1 MPDEKQNEQ
10 KSRTMPVLLVGGRYD
25 GAKLDLAPYTQVI
38 DIAPDKN
45 VIVPDHMAAEREV
58 ESERYNIYPLQVPAV
73 DYPLVFFM
81 GVVEGQSMAWAVGN
95 VMAFYAYK
103 HAENEQENLH

>member
-1 MPDEKQNEQ
+1 MPDEKQNDQ

-58 ESERYNIYPLQVPAV
+58 ESERYNICLLYTSPSPRDRTRSRMPSSA
-73 DYPLVFFM
+73 
-81 GVVEGQSMAWAVGN
+81 
-95 VMAFYAYK
+95 
-103 HAENEQENLH
+103 